1 MWRIRHQSFLKEPL
15 RDVRAFKWWT
25 RVAVSVAI
33 AGQALIFVLVFDL
46 STLAAMFIFPT
57 MWAISLLGIEL
68 AFAHGLRLARS
79 GVYPVKLAVELGPL
93 RGFEESCD
101 GSAKIVGELLGA
113 DATVVAW
120 IDQDLQELVPV
131 AGAGFPER
139 WLKTAPRLYLPESE
153 LLKHVRRGE
162 VAFHNST
169 IGDPWFAGFGEW
181 YSVAYV
187 PLVSLDKVIGVLGLM
202 GDRPSS
208 ELRDRRLL
216 NSIGIAIGLSLDN
229 ARLYDQERERAERLQ
244 ELARMKS
251 DFLVTVSHEL
261 RTPLTSVKTA
271 AEMLEEEELGG
282 PDSPRAQLVQNIVR
296 GANRLSTLV
305 ADLMSMARL
314 DTRELQLDMQP
325 VGVGEVVASACSLMY
340 PLMIARHQTLDTG
353 FETPGPTIVA
363 DRDRFEQILVNL
375 LSNANRFAPAE
386 GHISVRVRADDD
398 EVIITVSDTG
408 PGIPPEEQQHIFEAF
423 YRGRD
428 GGRRRVP
435 GMGMGLAIAKS
446 LTELHGGR
454 IWLESGEGGS
464 TFCVA
469 VQRAAEPVVPARV
482 RAGVV

>member
-15 RDVRAFKWWT
+15 RDVRAFKWWM

-33 AGQALIFVLVFDL
+33 AGQALIFLLVFAL
-46 STLAAMFIFPT
+46 STLPMVFIFLT
-57 MWAISLLGIEL
+57 MWAISLVGIEL
-68 AFAHGLRLARS
+68 VFSHGLRLARS

-93 RGFEESCD
+93 RGFEEACD

-113 DATVVAW
+113 DAAVVAW

-131 AGAGFPER
+131 AAAGFPDR
-139 WLKTAPRLYLPESE
+139 WVSTAPRLYLPESE

-162 VAFHNST
+162 VAFRSST
-169 IGDPWFAGFGEW
+169 IGDIWFAGFGEW
-181 YSVAYV
+181 CSVVYV
-187 PLVSLDKVIGVLGLM
+187 PLISLDKVIGVLGLM
-202 GDRPSS
+202 GDESS
-208 ELRDRRLL
+208 SILRDRRLL
-216 NSIGIAIGLSLDN
+216 NSIGIAVGLSLDN

-271 AEMLEEEELGG
+271 AEMLEEEERAM
-282 PDSPRAQLVQNIVR
+282 PDSPRRQLVQNIVR

-305 ADLMSMARL
+305 SDLMSMARL
-314 DTRELQLDMQP
+314 DTRELQMDMQP
-325 VGVGEVVASACSLMY
+325 VGVGEVAAAACSLIY
-340 PLMIARHQTLDTG
+340 PLIIARRQTLDTK

-375 LSNANRFAPAE
+375 LSNANRFAPA
-386 GHISVRVRADDD
+386 GGRITVQVRADDD
-398 EVIITVSDTG
+398 EVTIAVSDNG
-408 PGIPPEEQQHIFEAF
+408 PGVPPEEQQHVFEAF

-446 LTELHGGR
+446 LTELHSGR
-454 IWLESGEGGS
+454 IWLESGEGGGS

-469 VQRAAEPVVPARV
+469 VQRHTEPVPAPV
-482 RAGVV
+482 HAGAV

>member
-1 MWRIRHQSFLKEPL
+1 MWRIRHQAFLKEPL

-25 RVAVSVAI
+25 RVAVGVAI
-33 AGQALIFVLVFDL
+33 ACQALTFVLVFDL
-46 STLAAMFIFPT
+46 WAFAAVFIFPT
-57 MWAISLLGIEL
+57 MFAISLVGIEL
-68 AFAHGLRLARS
+68 AFSHGLRLARS

-93 RGFEESCD
+93 RGFEEACD
-101 GSAKIVGELLGA
+101 GSAKIVGELLRA
-113 DATVVAW
+113 DAAVVAW

-131 AGAGFPER
+131 AAAGFPER
-139 WLKTAPRLYLPESE
+139 WVKTAPRPYLPESE

-162 VAFHNST
+162 VAFRSST

-181 YSVAYV
+181 CSVAYV

-202 GDRPSS
+202 GDGSS
-208 ELRDRRLL
+208 SVLRDRRLL

-271 AEMLEEEELGG
+271 AEMLEEEERGTA
-282 PDSPRAQLVQNIVR
+282 DSPRGQLVQNIVR

-314 DTRELQLDMQP
+314 DTRELQLDMQL
-325 VGVGEVVASACSLMY
+325 VGVGEIVAAACSLIY
-340 PLMIARHQTLDTG
+340 PLIVARHQTLDTE
-353 FETPGPTIVA
+353 FDTPGPTIIA
-363 DRDRFEQILVNL
+363 DRERFEQILLNL
-375 LSNANRFAPAE
+375 LSNANRFTPA
-386 GHISVRVRADDD
+386 GGRIAVRLRADDD
-398 EVIITVSDTG
+398 EVIISVTDTG
-408 PGIPPEEQQHIFEAF
+408 PGIPAEEQQHIFEAF
-423 YRGRD
+423 YRGD

-469 VQRAAEPVVPARV
+469 VQRQPEPVRAPV
-482 RAGVV
+482 RAGAV

>member
-1 MWRIRHQSFLKEPL
+1 MWRIRHQSFLREPL
-15 RDVRAFKWWT
+15 RDVGPFKWWT
-25 RVAVSVAI
+25 RVAVSVGI
-33 AGQALIFVLVFDL
+33 GCQALMFVLVFEL
-46 STLAAMFIFPT
+46 TSLPAIFIFLT
-57 MWAISLLGIEL
+57 MWAIALVGVEL
-68 AFAHGLRLARS
+68 AFSHGLRLARS

-93 RGFEESCD
+93 RGFEEACD
-101 GSAKIVGELLGA
+101 GSARIVGELLGA
-113 DATVVAW
+113 DASLVAW
-120 IDQDLQELVPV
+120 IDEDLQELVPV
-131 AGAGFPER
+131 AAAGFPER
-139 WLKTAPRLYLPESE
+139 WIKTAPRLYLPESE

-162 VAFHNST
+162 VAFNNST

-181 YSVAYV
+181 FSVAYV

-208 ELRDRRLL
+208 ERRDRRLL
-216 NSIGIAIGLSLDN
+216 NSIGIAVGLSLDN

-251 DFLVTVSHEL
+251 DFLITVSHEL

-271 AEMLEEEELGG
+271 AEMLEEEEQGTL
-282 PDSPRAQLVQNIVR
+282 DSPRGQLVQNIVR

-305 ADLMSMARL
+305 TDLMSMARL

-325 VGVGEVVASACSLMY
+325 VGVGEVVAAACSLIY
-340 PLMIARHQTLDTG
+340 PLIVARHQTLDAE
-353 FETPGPTIVA
+353 FDTPGPTIVA
-363 DRDRFEQILVNL
+363 DRERFEQILLNL
-375 LSNANRFAPAE
+375 LSNANRFTPA
-386 GHISVRVRADDD
+386 GGRIAVRVRADED
-398 EVIITVSDTG
+398 EVIISVSDTG
-408 PGIPPEEQQHIFEAF
+408 PGIPLEEQQHIFEAF

-454 IWLESGEGGS
+454 VWLESGDGGS

-469 VQRAAEPVVPARV
+469 VQRQAEPVRAPV
-482 RAGVV
+482 RAGAV

>member
-15 RDVRAFKWWT
+15 RDVGAFKRWT
-25 RVAVSVAI
+25 RVAASVAI
-33 AGQALIFVLVFDL
+33 AGEALVFVLVFRL
-46 STLAAMFIFPT
+46 SVLPSLFIFPA
-57 MWAISLLGIEL
+57 MWAISLVGLEL
-68 AFAHGLRLARS
+68 AFGHGLRLARS

-93 RGFEESCD
+93 RGFEEACD

-113 DATVVAW
+113 EAAVVAW
-120 IDQDLQELVPV
+120 IDQDLQELVPI
-131 AGAGFPER
+131 AAAGFPER
-139 WLKTAPRLYLPESE
+139 WVKTAPRLYLPESE

-162 VAFHNST
+162 VAFRSST

-181 YSVAYV
+181 CSVAYV

-202 GDRPSS
+202 GDAPSS
-208 ELRDRRLL
+208 VLRDRRLL
-216 NSIGIAIGLSLDN
+216 NSIGIAVGLSLDN

-251 DFLVTVSHEL
+251 DFLITVSHEL

-271 AEMLEEEELGG
+271 AEMLEEDEQGM
-282 PDSPRAQLVQNIVR
+282 PDSPRAQLVHNIVR
-296 GANRLSTLV
+296 GVNRLSTLV
-305 ADLMSMARL
+305 SDLVSMARL
-314 DTRELQLDMQP
+314 DTRELQLDMQT
-325 VGVGEVVASACSLMY
+325 VGVGEMVAAACSLIY
-340 PLMIARHQTLDTG
+340 PLMIARHQTLDTE

-363 DRDRFEQILVNL
+363 DRERFEQILLNL
-375 LSNANRFAPAE
+375 LSNANRFTPT
-386 GHISVRVRADDD
+386 GGRITVQVRADDD
-398 EVIITVSDTG
+398 EVTIAVSDTG

-454 IWLESGEGGS
+454 IWLESSAGGS

-469 VQRAAEPVVPARV
+469 IQRHEEPVPTPVRV
-482 RAGVV
+482 GAV

>member
-15 RDVRAFKWWT
+15 RDVRAFKRWT
-25 RVAVSVAI
+25 RIAVSVAI
-33 AGQALIFVLVFDL
+33 AGQALLFFLVFDL
-46 STLAAMFIFPT
+46 SALPAIFIFPT
-57 MWAISLLGIEL
+57 MWAIALVGIEL

-113 DATVVAW
+113 DAAVVAW

-131 AGAGFPER
+131 AAAGFPQR
-139 WLKTAPRLYLPESE
+139 WIKTAPRLYLPESD
-153 LLKHVRRGE
+153 LLNHVRRGE

-181 YSVAYV
+181 YSVVYV

-202 GDRPSS
+202 GDRPTS

-216 NSIGIAIGLSLDN
+216 NSVGIAVGLSLDN

-271 AEMLEEEELGG
+271 AEMLEEEDRAA
-282 PDSPRAQLVQNIVR
+282 PDSPRGQLVQNIVR

-325 VGVGEVVASACSLMY
+325 VGVGEVVASACSLIY
-340 PLMIARHQTLDTG
+340 PLMIARHQALDTR
-353 FETPGPTIVA
+353 FDTPGPTIVA

-375 LSNANRFAPAE
+375 LSNANRFAPA
-386 GHISVRVRADDD
+386 GGRIAVQVRADEY
-398 EVIITVSDTG
+398 EVVISVSDTG

-469 VQRAAEPVVPARV
+469 VQRQAEPVPTPV
-482 RAGVV
+482 RAGAV

>member
-1 MWRIRHQSFLKEPL
+1 
-15 RDVRAFKWWT
+15 
-25 RVAVSVAI
+25 
-33 AGQALIFVLVFDL
+33 
-46 STLAAMFIFPT
+46 

-113 DATVVAW
+113 DAAVVAW
-120 IDQDLQELVPV
+120 LDQDLQELVPV

-139 WLKTAPRLYLPESE
+139 WVKTAPRLYLPESE
-153 LLKHVRRGE
+153 LLKHVRRGD
-162 VAFHNST
+162 VAFHKST

-181 YSVAYV
+181 FSVAYV

-208 ELRDRRLL
+208 DLRDRRLL

-271 AEMLEEEELGG
+271 AEMLEEEERGA

-296 GANRLSTLV
+296 GANRLSSLV

-325 VGVGEVVASACSLMY
+325 VGVGEVVASACSLIY
-340 PLMIARHQTLDTG
+340 PLIIARHQTLDTG
-353 FETPGPTIVA
+353 FESPGPTIVA

-375 LSNANRFAPAE
+375 LSNANRFAPAG

-408 PGIPPEEQQHIFEAF
+408 PGIPAEEQQHIFEAF

-469 VQRAAEPVVPARV
+469 VQRAAEPVPARV
-482 RAGVV
+482 RVGAV

>member
-15 RDVRAFKWWT
+15 RDVRAFKRWT
-25 RVAVSVAI
+25 RLAVSIAI
-33 AGQALIFVLVFDL
+33 AGQALVFILAFDL
-46 STLAAMFIFPT
+46 SALLAIFIFPT
-57 MWAISLLGIEL
+57 MWAIALVGVEL
-68 AFAHGLRLARS
+68 AFSHGLRLARS

-113 DATVVAW
+113 DAAVVAW
-120 IDQDLQELVPV
+120 LDQDLQELVPV
-131 AGAGFPER
+131 AASAFPER
-139 WLKTAPRLYLPESE
+139 WIQTAPRLYLPESE

-162 VAFHNST
+162 VAFHNTT

-181 YSVAYV
+181 YHVVYV

-202 GDRPSS
+202 GETSSS

-216 NSIGIAIGLSLDN
+216 NSIGIVVGLSLDN

-271 AEMLEEEELGG
+271 AEMLEEEEHDAL
-282 PDSPRAQLVQNIVR
+282 DTPRGQLVQNIVR

-305 ADLMSMARL
+305 TDLMSMARL
-314 DTRELQLDMQP
+314 DTRELELDMQP
-325 VGVGEVVASACSLMY
+325 VGVGEVVSSACSLIY
-340 PLMIARHQTLDTG
+340 PLLIARHQVLDTR
-353 FETPGPTIVA
+353 FDTPGPTIVA

-375 LSNANRFAPAE
+375 LSNANRFTPA
-386 GHISVRVRADDD
+386 GGRIAVQVRADDD
-398 EVIITVSDTG
+398 EVIISVSDTG

-454 IWLESGEGGS
+454 IWLENGEGGS

-469 VQRAAEPVVPARV
+469 VQRQAERVPTRV
-482 RAGVV
+482 RAGAV